1 MILPNLA
8 KKAGIAQVAINQLSK
23 EYSDKHPFLFGFFF
37 FLRGELSVLIG
48 LYLVGLEPATFRLQ
62 ATSTPLNNT
71 QLYQRGRLTN
81 SIKEIS

>member
-23 EYSDKHPFLFGFFF
+23 EYSDKHPFFVWFFF

-48 LYLVGLEPATFRLQ
+48 EKSLYLVGLEPATFRLQ
-62 ATSTPLNNT
+62 ARTLTSRPLVP
-71 QLYQRGRLTN
+71 L
-81 SIKEIS
+81 